1 MISPSLQFKRD
12 IKALLLTL
20 MVYTPLIYLF
30 YNYSSS
36 IERVESVE
44 RKIELNIFKPLP
56 RVEPI
61 SQTSEFE
68 DDTLDDLD
76 EIMQEEEKEITPEPI
91 KKPLPPKKEH
101 KVLTPKPKPVIH
113 KKRVTTHKSKPKK
126 AKYRKRATKSNSKSK
141 LKSKPKRATTSYMS
155 SSRVISMLK
164 RRVEKN
170 KRYPKMAKRRGLNGK
185 VSVKFKINK
194 AGRVSNISTKGSKI
208 FLKSAK
214 SAIEKSFPI
223 DTKGVKL
230 PMSVSLTLVYK
241 LH

>member
-1 MISPSLQFKRD
+1 MISLSLQFKRD

-20 MVYTPLIYLF
+20 IVYIPLIYLF

-36 IERVESVE
+36 IERIESVE
-44 RKIELNIFKPLP
+44 RKIKLDIFKPLP
-56 RVEPI
+56 TVEHI

-76 EIMQEEEKEITPEPI
+76 EIMQEEEKITPEPI
-91 KKPLPPKKEH
+91 KKPLPPEKEH
-101 KVLTPKPKPVIH
+101 KVLTPKPKPVIR
-113 KKRVTTHKSKPKK
+113 KKRVITHKSKPK
-126 AKYRKRATKSNSKSK
+126 AKKHKYSKKATKSKP
-141 LKSKPKRATTSYMS
+141 KPKRATTSYMS

-164 RRVEKN
+164 KRIEKN

-230 PMSVSLTLVYK
+230 PMSVNLILLYRLK
-241 LH
+241 F